1 MTSKIPEYRAYCDIC
16 NYSSPWYP
24 VVSSA
29 KAWRD
34 LHFED
39 QHPDNPMKK
48 ENCRI
53 QRQKTDSAE
62 KFDNP
67 AIQIRLEESFAYQG
81 EGSDS

>member
-1 MTSKIPEYRAYCDIC
+1 MGKDIPEYRAYCDIC
-16 NYSSPWYP
+16 KGGSTWFVFS
-24 VVSSA
+24 VEDA

-53 QRQKTDSAE
+53 QRRMIDVEDAV
-62 KFDNP
+62 DNP
-67 AIQIRLEESFAYQG
+67 AVQSRIVEAL
-81 EGSDS
+81 DND